1 MKNLFNEMAVEI
13 VEFNKEYDYVA
24 SKGEVAN
31 SIWTQL
37 NPQQR
42 LEIMKEVG
50 EVEGTTLKKLR
61 ACLKFIEEQ
70 I

>member
-1 MKNLFNEMAVEI
+1 MKNLFNELAVKI

-31 SIWTQL
+31 EIWVQL
-37 NPQQR
+37 TPQQR
-42 LEIMKEVG
+42 LEIMNQVG
-50 EVEGTTLKKLR
+50 EVGGSASKKLR
-61 ACLKFIEEQ
+61 LCLKFIEEQ